1 MSYTPDV
8 SMFPYFKNTLKI
20 ENEFYKNGFIELC
33 EEYEGDGEWSFAEV
47 KYWIDNLN
55 EENEALKIKNDK
67 QTSTDKMTFS
77 ISFTEEQSWYEEN
90 YEVENANEIKTEDL
104 EECEYKNMR
113 STFDLFEELKELKTE
128 YNRIE
133 PLYDS
138 CKKYIDI
145 FQSRCGYIHNKFVCS
160 NRIVDDEYIEER
172 LKMNDNIDLEMA
184 SLFKQIKKLKE
195 QNKELEL
202 LEYERDEE
210 NKKLKEQ
217 NKELEL
223 LQKDISRQLEYKE
236 CLNYTDWK
244 DEWMEENLDIND
256 VGNASIKIS
265 NYQDDMEENMV
276 EYFNENKDDM
286 MENLKNEWL
295 KVFMEDSICE
305 DDIVENCDDVGVLY
319 DNIKEYFIHS
329 LDVDEDDISNWEND
343 VDSDG
348 ESDEED

>member
-1 MSYTPDV
+1 
-8 SMFPYFKNTLKI
+8 MFPYFKNTLKI

-104 EECEYKNMR
+104 DYCEYKNMR
-113 STFDLFEELKELKTE
+113 STFDLFE
-128 YNRIE
+128 
-133 PLYDS
+133 
-138 CKKYIDI
+138 
-145 FQSRCGYIHNKFVCS
+145 
-160 NRIVDDEYIEER
+160 
-172 LKMNDNIDLEMA
+172 
-184 SLFKQIKKLKE
+184 KLKIE
-195 QNKELEL
+195 NDKLKIEN
-202 LEYERDEE
+202 EE
-210 NKKLKEQ
+210 LKEQ

-256 VGNASIKIS
+256 VGNPSIKIS
-265 NYQDDMEENMV
+265 NYQDDMEEDMV

-286 MENLKNEWL
+286 MEDLKNEWL

>member
-104 EECEYKNMR
+104 DECEYKNMR
-113 STFDLFEELKELKTE
+113 STFDLF
-128 YNRIE
+128 
-133 PLYDS
+133 
-138 CKKYIDI
+138 
-145 FQSRCGYIHNKFVCS
+145 Q
-160 NRIVDDEYIEER
+160 
-172 LKMNDNIDLEMA
+172 
-184 SLFKQIKKLKE
+184 KLKIE
-195 QNKELEL
+195 NDKLKIEN
-202 LEYERDEE
+202 EE
-210 NKKLKEQ
+210 LKEQ

-256 VGNASIKIS
+256 VGNPSIKIS
-265 NYQDDMEENMV
+265 NYQDDMEEDMV

-286 MENLKNEWL
+286 MEDLKNEWL